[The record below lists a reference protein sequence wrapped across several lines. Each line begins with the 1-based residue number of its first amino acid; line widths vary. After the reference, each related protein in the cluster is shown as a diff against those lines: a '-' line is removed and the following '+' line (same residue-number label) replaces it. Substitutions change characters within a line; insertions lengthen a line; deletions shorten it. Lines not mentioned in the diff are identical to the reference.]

1 MKFLAR
7 NDVTKH
13 RSRELNESA
22 RISGRAQ
29 HNFAHAVAATIAL
42 KLKVTEELAG
52 RGGGEIVLAKART
65 EHNDFIDFAIFLCSL
80 VLNVSATFFFPS
92 LECICQ

>member
-1 MKFLAR
+1 VKCFRLCTGERIKFLAR

-42 KLKVTEELAG
+42 KLKVTEEEEERLCLPK
-52 RGGGEIVLAKART
+52 REPSIMISLILPFFSARS
-65 EHNDFIDFAIFLCSL
+65 F
-80 VLNVSATFFFPS
+80 
-92 LECICQ
+92 